1 MCFLQCYRK
10 ESTSPST
17 VDAVSTRIDTTLTSS
32 NSNSRENDDDVIMLS
47 YSDKSSSDEKRQ
59 ESVDEQLGDGLKTRK
74 LAKHLRSRKQSLLST
89 DSGESSNSDYSS
101 TSERKSKKTRTDYHL
116 VKNQNTT
123 KPQKKKLVSTRS
135 IGADNDTDESFS
147 DCASASVTKSKIHRI
162 GQKYCKKWESELL
175 FKGWLTEGECKN
187 TAKCKICNCQLK
199 FTGGKTDLLAHYKS
213 SRHRSNSSAAKIQQ
227 PIATCYR
234 AETDLKKNA
243 MLADLRA
250 AAFVAEHNVAFL
262 TADHLTEL
270 QKTSFPD
277 SKIATSRSC
286 SRTKTTALVKNVI
299 GLQQYEDVA
308 DLMRKNKFGI
318 CIDEST
324 DISTTKNLSIVVRI
338 AIDGKIRDL
347 FFDLLK
353 VELAD
358 AVTIYNRLVEMFEKS
373 NINYK
378 SNLIGFAADG
388 AAVMTGKNHSVAKLL
403 RNDCPNLVIIKCVCH
418 SMALC
423 ASYACKKLPSVVEK
437 MAKNIYNY
445 IQNSPKRVSN
455 FEKICTILESGK
467 PKKILHPSQT
477 RWLSLESVVN
487 RLLEMYNELLAYFTV
502 TAKLDDAD
510 NGEIILE
517 QLNDPV
523 NNLYLKFLQFIL
535 PQINKINRL
544 FQSESAQIHKLNSNV
559 KTLLFSIL
567 DCL

>member
-1 MCFLQCYRK
+1 M
-10 ESTSPST
+10 
-17 VDAVSTRIDTTLTSS
+17 
-32 NSNSRENDDDVIMLS
+32 
-47 YSDKSSSDEKRQ
+47 
-59 ESVDEQLGDGLKTRK
+59 
-74 LAKHLRSRKQSLLST
+74 LLST
-89 DSGESSNSDYSS
+89 
-101 TSERKSKKTRTDYHL
+101 
-116 VKNQNTT
+116 TT
-123 KPQKKKLVSTRS
+123 LP
-135 IGADNDTDESFS
+135 
-147 DCASASVTKSKIHRI
+147 
-162 GQKYCKKWESELL
+162 
-175 FKGWLTEGECKN
+175 
-187 TAKCKICNCQLK
+187 
-199 FTGGKTDLLAHYKS
+199 
-213 SRHRSNSSAAKIQQ
+213 
-227 PIATCYR
+227 
-234 AETDLKKNA
+234 
-243 MLADLRA
+243 
-250 AAFVAEHNVAFL
+250 
-262 TADHLTEL
+262 EL

-299 GLQQYEDVA
+299 GLQQYENVA

-378 SNLIGFAADG
+378 SNLIGFAADR
-388 AAVMTGKNHSVAKLL
+388 AAVMTGKNHSVAKVL

-567 DCL
+567 DCFMKPEYLKNCDLNNVNFENVQNLLDYEDFYFGTEVNLQLNDLILNKRIKNSEVINFKNNCISFYIELAQQILKRFNFNNKILTQISIIDPQNVINKSSKSIIPLCSLFPNLIDRKNYQAIDLEYREVRNLELKNMFANTTDINIEDFWETICTLKCGDNSFRFPLLAKFIFEVLCIPISSANVERTFSQINLNITKTRNRLKTDTLKGILLTKDYLKVNNTACYNLKESKALFDKFNKCMYNKSQ